1 MEMNWY
7 IHLDANKF
15 YASCIRVFM
24 PWLNGSPVVVL
35 SNNDGCSICQTG
47 EAQALGIKMGT
58 KLFEYPWPN
67 VVRDNNV
74 AVFSTNFPLFA
85 DMSLKFK
92 EILRRNFSRLEDYS
106 VDEEFCSE
114 QNVPVEVL
122 AEIAREAVAQIRQ
135 GLHLPVSCGIAR
147 TKTLAKVA
155 TRFAKTYPAYQGV
168 CVIDTD
174 TQRCKAL
181 RLTAIGDVWGIGRQ
195 HAKRLAALGIETA
208 YDFAHGAITP
218 EWVRKH
224 MSVVGLRT
232 FQELRG
238 EACIGLEQ
246 VAPPKK
252 NIMVSRSFGRNVNDL
267 DSLISAVTHYVHMN
281 AVKLRR
287 QHSKAGRISVFLST
301 NPFREDMEQDYSWVD
316 IPLPVASSSNLEIG
330 EYARLAV
337 EAMYKPHL
345 WYKKAGIMTCDL
357 VSEGHVQGNIFD
369 CRDRAKEDRL
379 MKAWDYISGRY
390 GRDALHTGRQR
401 PGQYDWWVRQE
412 KLSPCW
418 TTRESDFPRCVDYP
432 VLSTTCTAD
441 AVTELWAESNGY
453 GSFTLCRPD
462 EKTNIL
468 RK

>member
-1 MEMNWY
+1 METTNWY

-24 PWLNGSPVVVL
+24 PWLNGKPVVVL
-35 SNNDGCSICQTG
+35 SNNDGCSICQTK

-58 KLFEYPWPN
+58 KLFEYPWTRII
-67 VVRDNNV
+67 RDNDV

-85 DMSLKFK
+85 DLSLKFK
-92 EILRRNFSRLEDYS
+92 DILKRNFSRLEDYS

-114 QNVPVEVL
+114 QDIPVSVL
-122 AEIAREAVAQIRQ
+122 VEIARQAVAQIRQ

-155 TRFAKTYPAYQGV
+155 THFAKKYPAYGGV
-168 CVIDTD
+168 CAIATEE
-174 TQRCKAL
+174 QRQKAL
-181 RLTAIGDVWGIGRQ
+181 RLTAIGDVWGIGRK
-195 HAKRLAALGIETA
+195 HAKRLTEKGIETA
-208 YDFAHGAITP
+208 YDFAHGALTP
-218 EWVRKH
+218 EWVRKY
-224 MSVVGLRT
+224 MTVVGLRT
-232 FQELRG
+232 FLELRG
-238 EACIGLEQ
+238 QECIELEQ
-246 VAPPKK
+246 IAPAKK
-252 NIMVSRSFGRNVNDL
+252 NIMVSRSFGRNVNDM
-267 DSLISAVTHYVHMN
+267 DSLISAVTHYVNMN
-281 AVKLRR
+281 AAKLRR

-301 NPFREDMEQDYSWVD
+301 NPFREDMEQDFSWLD

-345 WYKKAGIMTCDL
+345 WYKKAGIMTSDL
-357 VSEGHVQGNIFD
+357 VGDNQVQGNIFD

-379 MKAWDYISGRY
+379 MQAWDNISGRY
-390 GRDALHTGRQR
+390 GGNALHTARQR

-432 VLSTTCTAD
+432 VFNTTNTTA
-441 AVTELWAESNGY
+441 AVPELWAESNGY
-453 GSFTLCRPD
+453 GSLTLSPSKAYERS
-462 EKTNIL
+462 
-468 RK
+468 